1 MPRVSQRSRLYR
13 TESIVLRR
21 QDLGETDRIIIVFT
35 PAYGKLRA
43 VAKGVRRPGSK
54 KAGHLE
60 PFTRSNLLVAKGR
73 NLDIVTQ
80 AETIDAYPELR
91 QDLDRLGQ
99 AAYVIELV
107 DHFGVQEAESQAL
120 YHLTTSTLERL
131 DRETETAAP
140 LRYFQIRLLD
150 LSGYR
155 PELHRCV
162 NCSDEAQ
169 PQDQFFSANEG
180 GLLCP
185 NCGPRNPYAQ
195 SLSLGALKV
204 LRHYQR
210 HGYAEASRP
219 QVSRSVALELEALME
234 SYLSHLVERDL
245 HAPAF
250 VRQVREVREAGY
262 ESLGTKSG

>member
-13 TESIVLRR
+13 TESVVLRR
-21 QDLGETDRIIIVFT
+21 HDLGETDRIITLFT
-35 PAYGKLRA
+35 PAHGKLRA

-73 NLDIVTQ
+73 DLDIVTQ
-80 AETIDAYPELR
+80 AETIDAYPKLR

-107 DHFGVQEAESQAL
+107 DRFGVQEAESQAL

-140 LRYFQIRLLD
+140 LLYFQVRLLD

-162 NCSDEAQ
+162 NCSEAAE

-185 NCGPRNPYAQ
+185 NCGPRNPYAR

-210 HGYAEASRP
+210 HGYEEASRP
-219 QVSRSVALELEALME
+219 QVSRSVALELENLME
-234 SYLSHLVERDL
+234 SYLNHLVERDL
-245 HAPAF
+245 HVPSF

-262 ESLGTKSG
+262 GSRGTKSG

>member
-1 MPRVSQRSRLYR
+1 MSHRSRLYR

-21 QDLGETDRIIIVFT
+21 RDLGEADRIIIVFT
-35 PAYGKLRA
+35 PAYGKVRA

-73 NLDIVTQ
+73 DLDIITQ
-80 AETIDAYPELR
+80 AETIDAYPKLR
-91 QDLDRLGQ
+91 QNLDRLGQ

-107 DHFGVQEAESQAL
+107 DRFGVQEAESQAL
-120 YHLTTSTLERL
+120 YHLTTVTLGRL
-131 DRETETAAP
+131 DREAETAAP
-140 LRYFQIRLLD
+140 LRYFQVRLLD

-162 NCSDEAQ
+162 NCSEEVQ
-169 PQDQFFSANEG
+169 PLDQFFSAKEG

-185 NCGPRNPYAQ
+185 NCGPKNPYARP
-195 SLSLGALKV
+195 LTLGALKV

-210 HGYAEASRP
+210 HAYAEASRP
-219 QVSRSVALELEALME
+219 QVSRSVALELEGLME
-234 SYLSHLVERDL
+234 SYLNHLVERDL

-250 VRQVREVREAGY
+250 VRQVRSVREAG
-262 ESLGTKSG
+262 

>member
-1 MPRVSQRSRLYR
+1 MPRVAQRSRLYR

-35 PAYGKLRA
+35 PGHGKLRA
-43 VAKGVRRPGSK
+43 LAKGVRRPGSR
-54 KAGHLE
+54 KAGHVE
-60 PFTRSNLLVAKGR
+60 PFTRNNLLVAKGR
-73 NLDIVTQ
+73 DLDIITQ

-91 QDLDRLGQ
+91 QNLDRLGQ

-107 DHFGVQEAESQAL
+107 DRFGVEQTESQAL

-131 DRETETAAP
+131 DSESDTAAP

-155 PELHRCV
+155 PELQRCV
-162 NCSDEAQ
+162 SCSEEAQ
-169 PQDQFFSANEG
+169 PQDQYFSSDEG

-185 NCGPRNPYAQ
+185 KCGPKNQYAR

-210 HGYAEASRP
+210 SGYVEAARP
-219 QVSRSVALELEALME
+219 QVSGSVAIELEGLME
-234 SYLSHLVERDL
+234 SYLNHLVERDL
-245 HAPAF
+245 KVPAF
-250 VRQVREVREAGY
+250 VRQVRRVREAG
-262 ESLGTKSG
+262 